1 MVFLG
6 GVVTQDCACVELKFP
21 LEAGTEAK
29 HGAAMDVT
37 VAISLTPRPETTAT
51 VTRGAARL
59 LTALGYAPLAE
70 VTLPNGRR
78 ADLMALGPKG
88 EIFIVEV
95 KSGIEDFRVDLKWP
109 EYRPYCD
116 AFAFAVGPEFPREV
130 LPSEPGLIVADGFGG
145 AVLREAIVAPLAGAR
160 RKALTLAFGRLAAL
174 RAAGV
179 QAVALE

>member
-1 MVFLG
+1 
-6 GVVTQDCACVELKFP
+6 
-21 LEAGTEAK
+21 
-29 HGAAMDVT
+29 MDVT
-37 VAISLTPRPETTAT
+37 MVTVSRPETTAA

-95 KSGIEDFRVDLKWP
+95 KSGVEDFRVDGKWP
-109 EYRPYCD
+109 EYMPYCD
-116 AFAFAVGPEFPREV
+116 AFAFAVAPEFPRDI
-130 LPSEPGLIVADGFGG
+130 LPEEPGLIVADSFGG
-145 AVLREAIVAPLAGAR
+145 AILREAPSAPLAGAR
-160 RKALTLAFGRLAAL
+160 RKALTLAFARLAAM

-179 QAVALE
+179 AAAEL

>member
-1 MVFLG
+1 
-6 GVVTQDCACVELKFP
+6 
-21 LEAGTEAK
+21 
-29 HGAAMDVT
+29 MDVT
-37 VAISLTPRPETTAT
+37 IVTVSRPETTAT
-51 VTRGAARL
+51 VTRGAARF

-95 KSGIEDFRVDLKWP
+95 KSGVEDFRVDLKWP

-116 AFAFAVGPEFPREV
+116 AFAFAVAPEFPREI
-130 LPSEPGLIVADGFGG
+130 LPEEPGLIVADGFGG
-145 AVLREAIVAPLAGAR
+145 AILREATVVPLVGAR

-174 RAAGV
+174 RAAGG
-179 QAVALE
+179 VATEL